1 MVFLCFRE
9 AKPDRMCRPALI
21 ADPARLSPHIFGNP
35 VRQVIVHPHEV
46 YRSGFA
52 PGFRT
57 LELIPRGSGTNLR
70 SITGGETPEWRVRAH
85 WFGP

>member
-35 VRQVIVHPHEV
+35 VRQVIVHPHDM

-52 PGFRT
+52 PGFPCLTDTRQ
-57 LELIPRGSGTNLR
+57 RR
-70 SITGGETPEWRVRAH
+70 RASAQ
-85 WFGP
+85 WCEFP